1 MNTRKKPE
9 RVIEQLGHDPA
20 PFYLLDQEDPA
31 IPWPLYFLLCGCVL
45 LTLSELVRN
54 ISIPPSQPNG
64 DSTLSTEVEP
74 SWWFWSNQHK
84 QISPNKIFI
93 TLNVE

>member
-1 MNTRKKPE
+1 MNTREKPE
-9 RVIEQLGHDPA
+9 RFIEQLRHDTA
-20 PFYLLDQEDPA
+20 LFYLLDQEDPA
-31 IPWPLYFLLCGCVL
+31 IPWPLYFLLCVCVL

-54 ISIPPSQPNG
+54 ISIPLSQPNG

-74 SWWFWSNQHK
+74 YWWFWSNQHK
-84 QISPNKIFI
+84 QISPNKTFT